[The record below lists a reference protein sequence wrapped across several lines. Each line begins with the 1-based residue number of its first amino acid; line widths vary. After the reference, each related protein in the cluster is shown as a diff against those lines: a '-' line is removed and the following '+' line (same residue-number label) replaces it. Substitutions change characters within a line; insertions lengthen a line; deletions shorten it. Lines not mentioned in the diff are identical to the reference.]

1 MIRRILVWDA
11 PTRVFHWLQALS
23 FGAAY
28 LTAFSERLRNY
39 HVALGYILLGLLVF
53 RLLWGFIGTRYARF
67 RSFLFNPKEIVAYLL
82 TMGKG
87 KPVHY
92 LGHNPA
98 GSVSVWLLLALGIF
112 IGVTGVLALQDD
124 ASDVVVDMHGVA
136 TNIMLGV
143 ILLHLIGVLMS
154 SILHRE
160 NLVRSMFTGFKW
172 VPGQKFFV
180 RVPGQKFFVS
190 AESDEGIQRSYNW
203 LGALMVVA
211 VVVFWFAY
219 VNKPLG

>member
-1 MIRRILVWDA
+1 MDRRILVWDV

-39 HVALGYILLGLLVF
+39 HVALGYILLGLLAF

-67 RSFLFNPKEIVAYLL
+67 SSFLFNPGDILVYLS
-82 TMGKG
+82 TMFKG
-87 KPVHY
+87 KPAHY

-98 GSVSVWLLLALGIF
+98 GSVSVWLLLALGLF

-124 ASDVVVDMHGVA
+124 ASDLVVDLHGLA

-143 ILLHLIGVLMS
+143 IALHLVGVLAS

-160 NLVRSMFTGFKW
+160 NLVRSMVTGLK
-172 VPGQKFFV
+172 
-180 RVPGQKFFVS
+180 S
-190 AESDEGIQRSYNW
+190 AGPEKGIQRPYNW
-203 LGALMVVA
+203 LGVLMMIAVA
-211 VVVFWFAY
+211 VFWFAY
-219 VNKPLG
+219 VRKPLG

>member
-1 MIRRILVWDA
+1 MIRRILVWDV
-11 PTRVFHWLQALS
+11 PTRVFHWLQVLS

-53 RLLWGFIGTRYARF
+53 RMLWGFIGTRYARF
-67 RSFLFNPKEIVAYLL
+67 KSFLFNPKEVIAYLL
-82 TMGKG
+82 TMVKG
-87 KPVHY
+87 KPQHY

-112 IGVTGVLALQDD
+112 ICVTGVMALQDD
-124 ASDVVVDMHGVA
+124 ASDIVVAMHGVS
-136 TNIMLGV
+136 TNVMLGV
-143 ILLHLIGVLMS
+143 ILLHLLGVLIS

-160 NLVRSMFTGFKW
+160 NLVRSMFTGFK
-172 VPGQKFFV
+172 F
-180 RVPGQKFFVS
+180 S
-190 AESDEGIQRSYNW
+190 ESDEGVQRVYGW

-219 VNKPLG
+219 VKKPLG